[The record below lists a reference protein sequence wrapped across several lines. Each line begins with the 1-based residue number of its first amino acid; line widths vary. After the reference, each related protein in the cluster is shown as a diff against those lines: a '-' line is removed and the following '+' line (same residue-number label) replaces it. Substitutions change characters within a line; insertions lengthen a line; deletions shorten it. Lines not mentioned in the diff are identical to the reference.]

1 MDITDEEIKALMD
14 RYKLS
19 KNDILSAYR
28 SASIM
33 HKLKQELNVLAGLYL
48 DREKASAVIDRF
60 NKEWA
65 KTKISIGPTS
75 IKLNDLKL

>member
-1 MDITDEEIKALMD
+1 MQ

-28 SASIM
+28 SAAIL
-33 HKLKQELNVLAGLYL
+33 HKLKIELNVLAGKYL
-48 DREKASAVIDRF
+48 TREKASLVIDRF

-65 KTKISIGPTS
+65 KTRISIGPTS
-75 IKLNDLKL
+75 IKLTDLML